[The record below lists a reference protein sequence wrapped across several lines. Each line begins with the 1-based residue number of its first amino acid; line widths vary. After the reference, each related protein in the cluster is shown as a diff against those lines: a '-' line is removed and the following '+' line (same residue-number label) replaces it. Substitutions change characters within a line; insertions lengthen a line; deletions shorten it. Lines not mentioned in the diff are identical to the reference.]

1 MTEILRRFKITCI
14 QNTNQVREETE
25 MAAKKA
31 VYLEVNAD
39 QYDLDQVM
47 DKAVKDYQK
56 NNKAALKNIDLYVKP
71 EDGKAYYVVN
81 DGKVTG
87 SVDL

>member
-1 MTEILRRFKITCI
+1 MTEILHRFKITCV
-14 QNTNQVREETE
+14 QSTNQVREETE

>member
-1 MTEILRRFKITCI
+1 
-14 QNTNQVREETE
+14 

-31 VYLEVNAD
+31 VYLAVTAD